1 MMEDPLTFK
10 FGTQDEVDHD
20 ALKNSGS
27 EEEDVGYHSIGRNI
41 KVLAL
46 LIVSKTFFSCHLQHG
61 FNLVPKFLILFC
73 QRVSHQIVR

>member
-10 FGTQDEVDHD
+10 FGKHDEVNPD

-27 EEEDVGYHSIGRNI
+27 EEEEDIGYHSIGRNI

-46 LIVSKTFFSCHLQHG
+46 LIVSETFFSCHLHY
-61 FNLVPKFLILFC
+61 NTDLT
-73 QRVSHQIVR
+73 